1 MLQLRCAILWNDCV
15 AVALRRYFVA
25 VYCGAVVLVCI
36 LHSGVLAVFMFLRN
50 GILATFTF
58 LHNGIRVCVFTQW
71 YSSTNALKMQ
81 AFCFKWVDESN
92 LFYKF
97 CKN

>member
-1 MLQLRCAILWNDCV
+1 MYGHFVVAVLWNGCV

-50 GILATFTF
+50 SILATFYIF
-58 LHNGIRVCVFTQW
+58 EQW
-71 YSSTNALKMQ
+71 YSCL
-81 AFCFKWVDESN
+81 CFYTMV
-92 LFYKF
+92 F
-97 CKN
+97 